1 MKVLTVF
8 LWLVKEDLTLMQVG
22 NYQHFQRIIRLFTI
36 FHIRQSVV
44 VNVGQWHAIVA
55 FPIILLIV
63 EHVKIVVEKLIF
75 IESPVRSRLSLQ
87 KVIPQL
93 DDVIVVIDVPI
104 IEKEPHIFQS
114 ADEVFILDWSIKQ
127 DG

>member
-1 MKVLTVF
+1 MKVLAVF
-8 LWLVKEDLTLMQVG
+8 LWLVEEDLTLMQVR
-22 NYQHFQRIIRLFTI
+22 NYQHLQRIIGLFTI

-63 EHVKIVVEKLIF
+63 EDVKIVVEKLIF
-75 IESPVRSRLSLQ
+75 IESPMRSRLSLQ

-93 DDVIVVIDVPI
+93 DDVIVVIDMPI
-104 IEKEPHIFQS
+104 VEKESHIFQS
-114 ADEVFILDWSIKQ
+114 ADELFIFDWSIKQ
-127 DG
+127 GG